1 MEVLWN
7 SRRTVDCN
15 SVVLI
20 QPEGAEAMNVDL
32 VFKIAGLGIL
42 ISIFNIVLEQANK
55 EEQAEMLTLVGVII
69 VLMMVIRLINDLF
82 TNVRQ
87 IFGF

>member
-1 MEVLWN
+1 M
-7 SRRTVDCN
+7 D
-15 SVVLI
+15 
-20 QPEGAEAMNVDL
+20 VDL
-32 VFKIAGLGIL
+32 IFKIAGLGIL

-69 VLMMVIRLINDLF
+69 VLMVVIRLINDLF

>member
-1 MEVLWN
+1 
-7 SRRTVDCN
+7 
-15 SVVLI
+15 
-20 QPEGAEAMNVDL
+20 MNVDL
-32 VFKIAGLGIL
+32 IFKIAGLGIL

-69 VLMMVIRLINDLF
+69 VLMIVIRLINDLF
-82 TNVRQ
+82 TSVRQ

>member
-1 MEVLWN
+1 L
-7 SRRTVDCN
+7 SGK
-15 SVVLI
+15 
-20 QPEGAEAMNVDL
+20 GAGDMDVDL
-32 VFKIAGLGIL
+32 IFKIAGLGIL

-69 VLMMVIRLINDLF
+69 VLMVVIRLINDLF
-82 TNVRQ
+82 ANVRQ

>member
-1 MEVLWN
+1 
-7 SRRTVDCN
+7 
-15 SVVLI
+15 
-20 QPEGAEAMNVDL
+20 MNVDL

-82 TNVRQ
+82 TSVRQ

>member
-1 MEVLWN
+1 
-7 SRRTVDCN
+7 
-15 SVVLI
+15 
-20 QPEGAEAMNVDL
+20 MNVDL

-69 VLMMVIRLINDLF
+69 VLMIVIRLINDLF

>member
-1 MEVLWN
+1 
-7 SRRTVDCN
+7 
-15 SVVLI
+15 
-20 QPEGAEAMNVDL
+20 MNVDL

>member
-1 MEVLWN
+1 M
-7 SRRTVDCN
+7 D
-15 SVVLI
+15 
-20 QPEGAEAMNVDL
+20 VDL
-32 VFKIAGLGIL
+32 IFKIAGLGIL

-69 VLMMVIRLINDLF
+69 VLMVVIRLINDLF
-82 TNVRQ
+82 ANVRQ

>member
-1 MEVLWN
+1 
-7 SRRTVDCN
+7 
-15 SVVLI
+15 
-20 QPEGAEAMNVDL
+20 MNVDL

-69 VLMMVIRLINDLF
+69 VLMIVIRLINDLF
-82 TNVRQ
+82 INVRQ